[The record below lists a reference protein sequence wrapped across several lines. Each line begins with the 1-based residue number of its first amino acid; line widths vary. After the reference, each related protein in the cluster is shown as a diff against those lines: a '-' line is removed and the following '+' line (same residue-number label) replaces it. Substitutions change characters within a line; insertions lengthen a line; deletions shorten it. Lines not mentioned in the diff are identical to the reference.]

1 MLSRLSLGKR
11 LSLAFI
17 AILLLTLGVGVAAVT
32 GQQRVG
38 HAGAVQATSA
48 DMLATLLECRRQEK
62 NYLMRAE
69 DKYRVKV
76 EEALVSINTHLS
88 DLSGS
93 LRSEA
98 DQKALVTAQTD
109 VAAYAGEFKK
119 LCGAFLAQDK
129 LSAGLSARTAAVQG
143 ALGELAL
150 SGAVT
155 AEAAPCVTRALAA
168 ATTAGNAHRDY
179 VNSREARAFR
189 ESGVAEGRPATLKA
203 WDESMATLDAALEEL
218 LGTAPATAPQLQALT
233 ADLAAYRQDMAS
245 WLAAGNTYLSA
256 NDAMISGA
264 RSLQAA
270 IEEVKKN
277 WQAEQARVR
286 KLVLITTAACALA
299 AVVFGIFMM
308 IWFERYVSRPVSRI
322 ANLIAAG
329 ADQTTSAAHQV
340 AEVSQ
345 VLARDSTSQ
354 AASLQETTAAMMEIS
369 TRTTQNVGSMQQA
382 QTLVAASRASA
393 EQGTEI
399 VKRMHEAI
407 VEIKEAAD
415 QTGKIISTIDGI
427 AFQTNLLAL
436 NAAVEAAR
444 AGDAGKGFAVV
455 AEEVR
460 NLAHRSAEAAR
471 NTSDLIQQ
479 SIERAERGVGISK
492 QVSQSLSGIEADS
505 CRVDGLVTEVAG
517 ASREQAR
524 SLDQTRDAISQ
535 VDQLVQSNAASAEEC
550 ASAAEEL
557 SAQAAELRGAINRL
571 REITEGT
578 SATVAA

>member
-1 MLSRLSLGKR
+1 MLSHLSLGKR

-17 AILLLTLGVGVAAVT
+17 ALLLLTLGVGVAAVT

-38 HAGAVQATSA
+38 HANAVQATSA
-48 DMLATLLECRRQEK
+48 DMLSTLLECRRQEK

-69 DKYRVKV
+69 DKYRLKV
-76 EEALVSINTHLS
+76 EEALVDINTHLS
-88 DLSGS
+88 DLTAM

-98 DQKALVTAQTD
+98 DQQALTTAQKE
-109 VAAYAGEFKK
+109 VAAYAVEFNK

-129 LSAGLSARTAAVQG
+129 LSAGLSERMAVAQG
-143 ALGELAL
+143 MLGELAQPDVI
-150 SGAVT
+150 A
-155 AEAAPCVTRALAA
+155 AEAAPCLTRALAA
-168 ATTAGNAHRDY
+168 ATAAGNAHRDY

-189 ESGVAEGRPATLKA
+189 ESGAAAARPATLKA
-203 WDESMATLDAALEEL
+203 WDEAMAALDVALDEL
-218 LGTAPATAPQLQALT
+218 ISAAPASAPQLQALA
-233 ADLAAYRQDMAS
+233 ADLDGYRQDMAS
-245 WLAAGNTYLSA
+245 WLGAGNTYLAA
-256 NDAMISGA
+256 NDAMIAGA

-277 WQAEQARVR
+277 WQAEQARIR

-299 AVVFGIFMM
+299 AIAFGIFMM
-308 IWFERYVSRPVSRI
+308 IWFDRYVSRPVSRI

-354 AASLQETTAAMMEIS
+354 AASLQETTAAMMEIAS
-369 TRTTQNVGSMQQA
+369 RTTQNVGSMQQA
-382 QTLVAASRASA
+382 QSLVAASRASA

-407 VEIKEAAD
+407 VGIKDAAD

-471 NTSDLIQQ
+471 STADLIQQ

-505 CRVDGLVTEVAG
+505 CRVDSLVTEVAG

-524 SLDQTRDAISQ
+524 SLDQTRDSISQ

-557 SAQAAELRGAINRL
+557 SAQSAELRGAINQL

-578 SATVAA
+578 GVSLVG

>member
-1 MLSRLSLGKR
+1 MLSQLSLGKR

-17 AILLLTLGVGVAAVT
+17 ALLLLTLGVGVAAVT

-38 HAGAVQATSA
+38 HANAVQATSA
-48 DMLATLLECRRQEK
+48 DMLSTLLECRRQEK

-69 DKYRVKV
+69 DKYRLKV
-76 EEALVSINTHLS
+76 EEALVDINTHLS
-88 DLSGS
+88 DLSGR
-93 LRSEA
+93 LQSEA
-98 DQKALVTAQTD
+98 DQQALTTAQKE
-109 VAAYAGEFKK
+109 VAAYAVEFNK
-119 LCGAFLAQDK
+119 LCGAFLTQDK
-129 LSAGLSARTAAVQG
+129 ISAGLSERMAVAQKM
-143 ALGELAL
+143 LGELAQPDVL
-150 SGAVT
+150 TV
-155 AEAAPCVTRALAA
+155 EASPCVTRALAA
-168 ATTAGNAHRDY
+168 ATAAGNAHRDY

-189 ESGVAEGRPATLKA
+189 ESGAADARPATLKA
-203 WDESMATLDAALEEL
+203 WDEAMAALDVALGEL
-218 LGTAPATAPQLQALT
+218 LSAAPATAPQLQALT
-233 ADLAAYRQDMAS
+233 ADLNVYRQDMAS
-245 WLAAGNTYLSA
+245 WLAAGNTYLAA
-256 NDAMISGA
+256 NDAMIAGA
-264 RSLQAA
+264 RSLQVA

-286 KLVLITTAACALA
+286 KLVLITTAACALVA
-299 AVVFGIFMM
+299 IAFGIFMM
-308 IWFERYVSRPVSRI
+308 IWFDRYVSRPVSRI

-354 AASLQETTAAMMEIS
+354 AASLQETTAAMMEIAS
-369 TRTTQNVGSMQQA
+369 RTTQNVGSMEQA
-382 QTLVAASRASA
+382 QSLVAASRASA

-407 VEIKEAAD
+407 VEIKDAAD

-471 NTSDLIQQ
+471 NTADLIQQ

-505 CRVDGLVTEVAG
+505 CRVDSLVSEVVG

-557 SAQAAELRGAINRL
+557 SAQSAELRGAINQL

-578 SATVAA
+578 GVSLVG